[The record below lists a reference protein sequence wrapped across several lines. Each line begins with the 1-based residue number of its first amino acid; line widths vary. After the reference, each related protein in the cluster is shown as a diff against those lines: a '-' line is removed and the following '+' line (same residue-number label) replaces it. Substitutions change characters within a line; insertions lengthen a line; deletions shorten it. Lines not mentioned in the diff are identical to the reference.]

1 MSQFLINTDWFC
13 SFRSFKLYQRKKR
26 KGDCCG
32 NNPKLSENKMCVFW
46 VDPPTFSHLHILFML
61 KMTIDYI
68 KINCM
73 TTILYMSSTTL
84 VLLCWYHVSIPVAV
98 PTMKSKVCFSLWYLI
113 QYDTTETTGICISIT
128 GAHIHAMPQTLH
140 SCTHTALNSVW
151 LRPTPTP
158 LPCNL
163 LTEWT
168 TAATDHSFK
177 NSRSNVDFYY
187 LWAARGI
194 VTIHQVKLNSM

>member
-158 LPCNL
+158 LCPVIYL
-163 LTEWT
+163 LSEQLQQLT
-168 TAATDHSFK
+168 TVLKTAEATWIFIIYE
-177 NSRSNVDFYY
+177 RLEG
-187 LWAARGI
+187 LWQFTR
-194 VTIHQVKLNSM
+194 